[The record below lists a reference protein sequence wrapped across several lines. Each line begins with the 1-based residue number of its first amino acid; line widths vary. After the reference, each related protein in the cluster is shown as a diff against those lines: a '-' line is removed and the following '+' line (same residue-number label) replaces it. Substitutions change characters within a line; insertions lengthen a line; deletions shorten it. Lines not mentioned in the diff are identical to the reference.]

1 MELLTANASICF
13 TLTVCF
19 VVSSHLKYWT
29 LYGLFSAKRRK
40 EFLLFDIR
48 KTSVA
53 YLGDDWELEL
63 DKISSSDIS
72 VISLHLIVHL
82 VVFWFLNEVHVPY

>member
-19 VVSSHLKYWT
+19 IVSSHLKYWT
-29 LYGLFSAKRRK
+29 LYGLFSVTRSK

-53 YLGDDWELEL
+53 YLGNVWELER
-63 DKISSSDIS
+63 DKN
-72 VISLHLIVHL
+72 LQ
-82 VVFWFLNEVHVPY
+82 F